1 MLASGRIQRVYL
13 DELGSIETLPVGLGL
28 MVLTTLEGEQ
38 AQTEARKAI
47 SRAEGDRSIIEMITK
62 IFVYK
67 FNALSRD
74 EVDAM
79 LEIELQQTRVYREAV
94 AEGEVI
100 GEARGEARGLEI
112 GQQQERALVIKLLG
126 RKLGKIPPQLERQV
140 AALSIERVEALGE
153 ALLDFTTIA
162 ELQAWLS

>member
-1 MLASGRIQRVYL
+1 
-13 DELGSIETLPVGLGL
+13 
-28 MVLTTLEGEQ
+28 
-38 AQTEARKAI
+38 
-47 SRAEGDRSIIEMITK
+47 MITK
-62 IFVYK
+62 IFAYK

-94 AEGEVI
+94 AEGEAI
-100 GEARGEARGLEI
+100 GEARGLEI
-112 GQQQERALVIKLLG
+112 GQQQEKALVIKLLG

-153 ALLDFTTIA
+153 ALLDFKTIA
-162 ELQAWLS
+162 ELQAWLG

>member
-1 MLASGRIQRVYL
+1 
-13 DELGSIETLPVGLGL
+13 
-28 MVLTTLEGEQ
+28 
-38 AQTEARKAI
+38 
-47 SRAEGDRSIIEMITK
+47 MITK